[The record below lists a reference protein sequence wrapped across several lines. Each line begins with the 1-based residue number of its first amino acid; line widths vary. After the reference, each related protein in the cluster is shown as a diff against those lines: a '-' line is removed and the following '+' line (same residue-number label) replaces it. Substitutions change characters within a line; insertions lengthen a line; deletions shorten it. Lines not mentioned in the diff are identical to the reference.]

1 MQLSRPIK
9 AVLPGTIIRQKGHL
23 IALVARGTDFTAVE
37 TYNAATSAAATIS
50 HRVNEAVNGDNIR
63 SDVLFRRGSYNDAHE
78 EGLID
83 ALVSLAIPKS
93 MSR

>member
-9 AVLPGTIIRQKGHL
+9 AVLPGMIIRQKGHL

-63 SDVLFRRGSYNDAHE
+63 SDVLFHRGSYNDAHE

-93 MSR
+93 MSG